1 MDDQN
6 GQTDRC
12 KTRGFSKIYEC
23 GRSLLAPAETHADKA
38 THSTDK
44 FNGQYICAW
53 FLITAL
59 TLYTSSP
66 IFDQNLARGDHFSR
80 LLHPE
85 KQGFSGWSLKCTTL
99 FCSWKC
105 TDSVQIQCAELSP
118 YNQKCTKSRLCSRHS
133 VIWSTKGNQ
142 HAQYERLFKSLQTL
156 KVTKSLIYDIAQIFK
171 KWSLKIL

>member
-12 KTRGFSKIYEC
+12 KTRGFSEIYEC

-66 IFDQNLARGDHFSR
+66 IFDQNLARSDHFSH
-80 LLHPE
+80 LIHPE
-85 KQGFSGWSLKCTTL
+85 KQEFSGWSLKYTTL
-99 FCSWKC
+99 LNCSWKR
-105 TDSVQIQCAELSP
+105 TDSVQIQCTGLSP
-118 YNQKCTKSRLCSRHS
+118 YNQKCTKSRLCTRHS

-142 HAQYERLFKSLQTL
+142 HAQYERVVQKSSNPQ
-156 KVTKSLIYDIAQIFK
+156 SHQ
-171 KWSLKIL
+171 